1 MSMHQLR
8 STLQEGEGRA
18 AYSPLSSKERCRRGG
33 RDRRNGEPNDV
44 TLATIAIARQE
55 RRTTNQRSGDRHR
68 DVVER
73 TTIVFRGKKSL
84 VRVVNISEGGLMIE
98 TNIVPRIGEAIRV
111 HFEGF
116 ERIEG
121 VVRWVKQGRIGLDV
135 GDGNIEIH
143 RG

>member
-1 MSMHQLR
+1 MHQLR

-18 AYSPLSSKERCRRGG
+18 TYSPLTTKERCRRGKA
-33 RDRRNGEPNDV
+33 DRRAAEPSELS
-44 TLATIAIARQE
+44 LARIAIARQE

-68 DVVER
+68 DVVDR

-84 VRVVNISEGGLMIE
+84 VRVVNISEGGVMIE
-98 TNIVPRIGEAIRV
+98 SPVMPRIGETIQI

-116 ERIEG
+116 ERLHG